1 MCAMGKRKKKTP
13 RGEGNLLMFTPIAPL
28 TSMEGHEWLY
38 LIFLTT
44 SYQEQIILN
53 DKLIV
58 PLVPYDCYLKFSSL
72 NSLAATESCK
82 GILGLDQISNLNI
95 RVTSHIKEHHII
107 FCKMQQ
113 NSHLLYQIDD
123 SR

>member
-1 MCAMGKRKKKTP
+1 MHSNKSQLLYVIVIYAVGKCVQWEKERKKKTP
-13 RGEGNLLMFTPIAPL
+13 RSEGNLLMFTPIAPL

-58 PLVPYDCYLKFSSL
+58 PLVPYDC
-72 NSLAATESCK
+72 AT
-82 GILGLDQISNLNI
+82 
-95 RVTSHIKEHHII
+95 
-107 FCKMQQ
+107 
-113 NSHLLYQIDD
+113 
-123 SR
+123 